1 MEKKIK
7 NLTIQ
12 DIFDGLLGKKNARM
26 VLAKIQNE
34 YDKGVRG
41 EELKNFATST
51 IKEIPDLN
59 SEAINDAVFAT
70 QVGARN
76 SHPNQPLSEPLKI

>member
-12 DIFDGLLGKKNARM
+12 DIFNGLLGKKNARI
-26 VLAKIQNE
+26 VLRKIQKE
-34 YDKGVRG
+34 YDNGVRG
-41 EELKNFATST
+41 EELKNFASST

-59 SEAINDAVFAT
+59 SESINDAVFAT
-70 QVGARN
+70 QIGARN
-76 SHPNQPLSEPLKI
+76 SHPNQPLAEPLKI